1 MFKEWK
7 KTISKELKESVRTVS
22 HQIENIN
29 MATGLIKKDQ
39 IEILDLKSVIIEMKN
54 SLGQSSRFE

>member
-1 MFKEWK
+1 M
-7 KTISKELKESVRTVS
+7 SKELKESVRTVS
-22 HQIENIN
+22 HQNIN

-39 IEILDLKSVIIEMKN
+39 IEILDLKSIIIEMKN